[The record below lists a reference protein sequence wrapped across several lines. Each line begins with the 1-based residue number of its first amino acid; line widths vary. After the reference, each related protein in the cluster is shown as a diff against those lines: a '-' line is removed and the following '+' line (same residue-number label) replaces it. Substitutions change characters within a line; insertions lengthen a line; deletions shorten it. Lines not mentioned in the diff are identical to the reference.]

1 MPLFTQPC
9 PVLIICTCFIIYPDL
24 YQRKAFYDQFVLP
37 PDSLALPVNLL
48 PKHAPWQ
55 KLHGI
60 ILIWIILEDLDH
72 GAHQEAHP
80 SIIRPI
86 FLLTLHHLLVLPHPP
101 KTYLSSTGQLPLN
114 PSPAQPLI
122 IIFPFPAGWLYFAM
136 KTSPVLE
143 YHLFSSNCSAIHK
156 RSIFLV
162 QPFALCIV
170 LA

>member
-1 MPLFTQPC
+1 MPLFTQPF
-9 PVLIICTCFIIYPDL
+9 PVLIICTCFITYPDL

-60 ILIWIILEDLDH
+60 ISIWIILEDLDH
-72 GAHQEAHP
+72 GALQEAHP

-114 PSPAQPLI
+114 PSPAYRKPSSTTFLHI
-122 IIFPFPAGWLYFAM
+122 ISNTIGHLLYSTINWFIP
-136 KTSPVLE
+136 KV
-143 YHLFSSNCSAIHK
+143 
-156 RSIFLV
+156 
-162 QPFALCIV
+162 
-170 LA
+170 